1 MSNGVTV
8 FLQIVLIL
16 GSLCVFAAVLALL
29 TPEEQGMAVSDIEAR
44 RVKASSSFAR
54 LDQKTLWGRFC
65 LYILEAFK
73 LEKTLEGQ
81 HLLLGSPEKPLPV
94 DLLVERIIW
103 AFVMP
108 VIFFLLFRMWTWT
121 PVISIIF
128 LIILMLIAFY
138 VPSWL
143 IQSRIEKRQRDMLG
157 NFSTTVDL
165 TALIIESGLDYMTA
179 FDRIIKIAKEKTIL
193 EEEIGKMLNDV
204 KLGYSRREALE
215 RMASRTGVQEI
226 RSFVSLIVQSDEL
239 GTSLVDLLRNFSI
252 DLRVRRMNKA
262 EKLAAQ
268 ASTKMLIPL
277 FFCIFPTVFILIMAP
292 MVKDIMSS
300 GGLGF

>member
-1 MSNGVTV
+1 MVVLMIGTV
-8 FLQIVLIL
+8 AVFWAMV
-16 GSLCVFAAVLALL
+16 SLF
-29 TPEEQGMAVSDIEAR
+29 TPEEKGISVADVETRS
-44 RVKASSSFAR
+44 VKETSSFSKFNP
-54 LDQKTLWGRFC
+54 KTLWGRFC

-73 LEKTLEGQ
+73 LDKSLENQ
-81 HLLLGSPEKPLPV
+81 HLLLGSPEKPSPADMLIEKILWAIVLPA
-94 DLLVERIIW
+94 L
-103 AFVMP
+103 
-108 VIFFLLFRMWTWT
+108 FFLLFFFSGS
-121 PVISIIF
+121 VILAVVGLFFIPIG
-128 LIILMLIAFY
+128 FY
-138 VPSWL
+138 VPTFIMHMR
-143 IQSRIEKRQRDMLG
+143 IQDRQRDMLG

-179 FDRIIKIAKEKTIL
+179 FDRIIKIAREKTIL
-193 EEEIGKMLNDV
+193 EEEISKMLNEV

-215 RMASRTGVQEI
+215 RLASRTGVQEI

-252 DLRVRRMNKA
+252 DMRARRLNKA

-277 FFCIFPTVFILIMAP
+277 FIFIFPTVFVLILAP
-292 MVKDIMSS
+292 MIKDVMAG